1 MQRDDSI
8 ARVTRVCELALHGQG
23 PDVQG
28 AVLVD
33 LVAMYFAGHHPAM
46 REEVIEVFI
55 NGMRSLI
62 AVNEQIL
69 FERHGGMPE
78 GWSKQ

>member
-1 MQRDDSI
+1 MQRDDRI
-8 ARVTRVCELALHGQG
+8 AMVTRVCELALQGQG
-23 PDVQG
+23 PEVQG

-33 LVAMYFAGHHPAM
+33 LVSMYFAGHHPTV
-46 REEVIEVFI
+46 REEMIEVFI

-62 AVNEQIL
+62 GVNEQIL

>member
-1 MQRDDSI
+1 MQRDDRI
-8 ARVTRVCELALHGQG
+8 VMVTRVCELALQG
-23 PDVQG
+23 EGPEVQG

-33 LVAMYFAGHHPAM
+33 LVSMYFAGHHPAM
-46 REEVIEVFI
+46 REEMIEFFI
-55 NGMRSLI
+55 RGVRSLI
-62 AVNEQIL
+62 GVNEQIL